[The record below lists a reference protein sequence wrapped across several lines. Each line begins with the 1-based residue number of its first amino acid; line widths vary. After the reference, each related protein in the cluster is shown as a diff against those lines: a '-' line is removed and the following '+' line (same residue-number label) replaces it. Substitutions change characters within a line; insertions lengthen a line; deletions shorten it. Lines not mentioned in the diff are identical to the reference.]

1 VDQATSATDF
11 MRPTN
16 DNPTEVL
23 LTLDRELDH
32 EVSLVLYGR
41 AALCLGFSDAPAEFG
56 TTQDVEGIIRLSQL
70 SVLMEDDGFWEA
82 QERANR
88 ILEPRGLYITH
99 LFSEDQ
105 VFLRPE
111 WEQHLVSVLHPETRW
126 LQLFRPHAVDLI
138 LTKMMRGNDSQDM
151 EDVAF
156 LVRKSGVTRTEM
168 EVAFQQVRMPDFR
181 MIGFGPHGKSSALRT
196 KFSWLRI
203 HSR

>member
-1 VDQATSATDF
+1 

-23 LTLDRELDH
+23 LALDRELDH

-56 TTQDVEGIIRLSQL
+56 TTQDVDGIIRLSQL
-70 SVLMEDDGFWEA
+70 SALMEDDGFWEA

-111 WEQHLVSVLHPETRW
+111 WEQHLVPVLHPETRW

-156 LVRKSGVTRTEM
+156 LVSKGGVSRAEM
-168 EVAFQQVRMPDFR
+168 EVAFQQVRMPDLHELRDAFER
-181 MIGFGPHGKSSALRT
+181 ALPRVREILDRNGR
-196 KFSWLRI
+196 SD
-203 HSR
+203 

>member
-1 VDQATSATDF
+1 
-11 MRPTN
+11 MRPAD

-41 AALCLGFSDAPAEFG
+41 AALYLGFPDAPAEFG
-56 TTQDVEGIIRLSQL
+56 TTQDVDGIIRLSQL

-105 VFLRPE
+105 VFLRPD
-111 WEQHLVSVLHPETRW
+111 WEQHLVPVSRPETRW
-126 LQLFRPHAVDLI
+126 LRLFRPHAVDLI
-138 LTKMMRGNDSQDM
+138 LTKMMRGNDPQDM

-168 EVAFQQVRMPDFR
+168 EVAFQQVRMPDLHELRDAFAR
-181 MIGFGPHGKSSALRT
+181 ALPRVREILDQNGP
-196 KFSWLRI
+196 I
-203 HSR
+203 N